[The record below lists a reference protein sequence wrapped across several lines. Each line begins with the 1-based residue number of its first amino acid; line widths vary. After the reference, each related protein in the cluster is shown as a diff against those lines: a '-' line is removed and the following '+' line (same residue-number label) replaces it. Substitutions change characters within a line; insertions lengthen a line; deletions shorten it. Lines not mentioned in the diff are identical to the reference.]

1 MANGLYTNEE
11 LIDTLIVDCDNAVN
25 AVIAGH
31 GIQWCKLMYEIVVRL
46 TNLKKGII
54 SDIKN
59 RDENIAMLRQMLK
72 DAGVEIQEVDLS
84 ELEGKKDAG
93 E

>member
-31 GIQWCKLMYEIVVRL
+31 GVQWCKLMYEMVVKL
-46 TNLKKGII
+46 TNLKKGVI
-54 SDIKN
+54 SDMKN
-59 RDENIAMLRQMLK
+59 RDENISILRQMLK
-72 DAGVEIQEVDLS
+72 DAGVEMQEVDLN
-84 ELEGKKDAG
+84 ELEDRQDAG